1 MGRKI
6 NGFAQIVDDEGKNK
20 DERGRNYNVADET
33 ILIDITI
40 IS

>member
-1 MGRKI
+1 MGRKV
-6 NGFAQIVDDEGKNK
+6 NRSAQIVDDEGENE
-20 DERGRNYNVADET
+20 DERGRNNVVNET